1 MANKSLRTLCIAYK
15 KISDNDDFV
24 SKDEKGVFEI
34 EKSNLILLAIIGVQ
48 DIPRAEVPH
57 AIAQCHAAGIKVRMV
72 TGDNIVTARAI
83 AKDVGILKG

>member
-24 SKDEKGVFEI
+24 TKDEKGVFEI

-48 DIPRAEVPH
+48 DIPRA
-57 AIAQCHAAGIKVRMV
+57 
-72 TGDNIVTARAI
+72 
-83 AKDVGILKG
+83 